1 MPHTTYALLK
11 GIRSHQI
18 QSPRVDRSVRFG
30 TPNACNLC
38 HLDRTLEW
46 TQDQSAVRYGQ
57 ARVALTVEQ
66 RRTSAAVQW
75 LIQGNAAQRVIAA
88 WHMGW
93 EPAQRASGTD
103 WIAPLDARLLVDSY
117 GVIRYVAARSLRSL
131 PGYEGFEYDFL
142 AASPKR
148 AERMEAATRHWMNA
162 TRTSSAK
169 STVLMQPDGKLDLD
183 RLGELERTR
192 DNRPV
197 TIKE

>member
-1 MPHTTYALLK
+1 MAAQVIDHGLCNRNRGRGVLPGDEMAIDHD
-11 GIRSHQI
+11 IR
-18 QSPRVDRSVRFG
+18 RER
-30 TPNACNLC
+30 
-38 HLDRTLEW
+38 
-46 TQDQSAVRYGQ
+46 
-57 ARVALTVEQ
+57 
-66 RRTSAAVQW
+66 W

-103 WIAPLDARLLVDSY
+103 WIAPLDARLLVDPY

-142 AASPKR
+142 DASPKR
-148 AERMEAATRHWMNA
+148 AEQMEAATRHWMNA
-162 TRTSSAK
+162 SRTSSAK

-183 RLGELERTR
+183 RLRELERTR